1 MKNKITE
8 NGIAYKRTGDYYIP
22 VLELPEEKRSIGKYG
37 RMHRDYLKEQNPM
50 LFNDLVLTG
59 RLWTY
64 LAELNEQAQSR
75 LQMIIRQMQEAENVT
90 DGLKEKDSDGM
101 GTGYEQHSQSGGR
114 DCGAGAGFA
123 VKENRWD
130 WMLLNKSGIQFF
142 SLKIMDS
149 KENSYT
155 EIMEVCMKL

>member
-1 MKNKITE
+1 M
-8 NGIAYKRTGDYYIP
+8 
-22 VLELPEEKRSIGKYG
+22 S
-37 RMHRDYLKEQNPM
+37 
-50 LFNDLVLTG
+50 
-59 RLWTY
+59 
-64 LAELNEQAQSR
+64 
-75 LQMIIRQMQEAENVT
+75 
-90 DGLKEKDSDGM
+90 
-101 GTGYEQHSQSGGR
+101 TGYEQHSQSGGR

-142 SLKIMDS
+142 SLKIMDF